1 MEAYKGRSRICCG
14 NTGIVGVECDP
25 LHVELQPRN
34 WRERTQFHTLL
45 ETEMK
50 LKNITFNRAQ
60 PTQEFQII
68 VSEILLIEKSFELVG
83 GMVSAVNFNDTQ

>member
-1 MEAYKGRSRICCG
+1 
-14 NTGIVGVECDP
+14 
-25 LHVELQPRN
+25 
-34 WRERTQFHTLL
+34 
-45 ETEMK
+45 MK